1 LQAISIR
8 HCDRFWKVEKDIFTV
23 VGRQADA
30 TATARVEIE
39 CQRVGR
45 LFLRP
50 MSGRAVKGSSVWDV
64 ATLDGNSGMR
74 TRVADACVFANGSQ

>member
-1 LQAISIR
+1 LQAISIG

-30 TATARVEIE
+30 TAMARVEIE

-50 MSGRAVKGSSVWDV
+50 MSGRA
-64 ATLDGNSGMR
+64 
-74 TRVADACVFANGSQ
+74 